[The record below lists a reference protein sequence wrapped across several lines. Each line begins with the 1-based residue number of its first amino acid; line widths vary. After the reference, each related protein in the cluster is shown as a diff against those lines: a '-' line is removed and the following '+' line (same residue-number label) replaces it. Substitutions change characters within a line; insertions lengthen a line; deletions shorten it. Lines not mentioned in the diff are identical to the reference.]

1 MPQILHFRFYFL
13 KVNLFIEYLY
23 VMAQK
28 TYINIQFPFQND
40 SENKFLELTRDAKRA
55 IKSDLI
61 HLLLTNKGERLYMPN
76 FGANLRQYLFEP
88 NDDIA
93 ANAIKT
99 EINNAIKEFLP
110 NLQVTELSVTK
121 SEDNEHAVLV
131 RIDYIV
137 TLAALQS
144 TDFVVL
150 EL

>member
-1 MPQILHFRFYFL
+1 V
-13 KVNLFIEYLY
+13 VNLFIEYLY

-88 NDDIA
+88 NDSIA
-93 ANAIKT
+93 ANAIRT
-99 EINNAIKEFLP
+99 EINTTIKEFLP

>member
-1 MPQILHFRFYFL
+1 
-13 KVNLFIEYLY
+13 
-23 VMAQK
+23 MAQK